1 MPGKRFYQHLAH
13 LFYAIASADNMIKE
27 KELQTIIQDVK
38 SVWAPEEKEVDEF
51 GEDTA
56 LQIITVVDWLVENGI
71 KSEHAYKD
79 FEEYYHEHTSLFNN
93 ERKNKILKT
102 CEKIAQSF
110 ASVNNKEKIMLEKV
124 KKLFSAN
131 A

>member
-1 MPGKRFYQHLAH
+1 MEKKKI
-13 LFYAIASADNMIKE
+13 AILGSTGSIGTQA
-27 KELQTIIQDVK
+27 L
-38 SVWAPEEKEVDEF
+38 EVIDHFSDEF

-110 ASVNNKEKIMLEKV
+110 ANVNNKEKKMLEKV